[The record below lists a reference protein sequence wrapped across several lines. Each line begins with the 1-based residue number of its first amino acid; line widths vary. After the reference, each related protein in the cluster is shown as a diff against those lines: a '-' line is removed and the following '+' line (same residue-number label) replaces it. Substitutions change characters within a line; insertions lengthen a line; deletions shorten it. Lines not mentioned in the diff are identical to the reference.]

1 MKGSIEM
8 KQTIKNNKIKRS
20 TILYDLY
27 VDGVKVGT
35 SLFYS
40 EMLEMM
46 KEQRRYY
53 KELGHKPKF
62 TYKEV

>member
-1 MKGSIEM
+1 M
-8 KQTIKNNKIKRS
+8 KQTIKTDKIKRS
-20 TILYDLY
+20 TTLYDLY
-27 VDGVKVGT
+27 VDGSKIGT
-35 SLFYS
+35 SLFYN
-40 EMLEMM
+40 EMLELM